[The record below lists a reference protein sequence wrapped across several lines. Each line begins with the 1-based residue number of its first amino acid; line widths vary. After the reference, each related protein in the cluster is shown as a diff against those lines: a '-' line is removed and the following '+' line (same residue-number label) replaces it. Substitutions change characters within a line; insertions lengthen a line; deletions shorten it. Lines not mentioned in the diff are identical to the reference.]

1 MTSTPTNRRPSLTKE
16 RRSYLVV
23 SKMLHTRSAE
33 VLIRTS
39 GGMWVTM
46 GKYLADMGNRL
57 ELGTEQTFH
66 LGNHDD
72 SVSSVQYA
80 TEISTFEHK

>member
-1 MTSTPTNRRPSLTKE
+1 
-16 RRSYLVV
+16 
-23 SKMLHTRSAE
+23 
-33 VLIRTS
+33 
-39 GGMWVTM
+39 MWVTM